1 MREKRRHRAPVI
13 KVTKPIDS
21 RDIISEVLKDLPT
34 WTAPSDPDDFD
45 WSQVVVV
52 GIMRKPHPLLSE
64 RMLEIF
70 RKLFE
75 DVPGTSRADVAEEP
89 AE

>member
-1 MREKRRHRAPVI
+1 MREKRRHRAPDI
-13 KVTKPIDS
+13 KVTRPIDS

-34 WTAPSDPDDFD
+34 WTAPSAPDDFD
-45 WSQVVVV
+45 WSQVHVV
-52 GIMRKPHPLLSE
+52 GIMREPHPPLSE
-64 RMLEIF
+64 RMIEIL

-89 AE
+89 PG